1 MLAVAF
7 IAQAAGLDTLRDV
20 TSRLDPS
27 WLAVCAGGQLL
38 GLVGYVLALRNVARL
53 ENGPVIGFRSSARTV
68 VAGFGVYHASHPSG
82 GFGVDYLALRRAGLD
97 REGAI
102 ARVACLGALEWAVL
116 APAAFASALAVLAG
130 SGQVQAAMTWPW
142 LAVVPGFALAL
153 WVSSPKRSARL
164 ADPSKG
170 GRLRAAVVHAVAG
183 VVMLRALAARPVQHL
198 PGLVGVCL
206 YYLGDIA
213 CLWAALK
220 TFSVE
225 VSTPALVLAYA
236 TGYAASRRSLPAG
249 GAGVVEALMTFA
261 LVWVGLPLAPALAGV
276 VFYRLFNF
284 WLAMLPALV
293 VVPSMSRLRLEVFR
307 RAQRQ
312 AA

>member
-1 MLAVAF
+1 
-7 IAQAAGLDTLRDV
+7 
-20 TSRLDPS
+20 
-27 WLAVCAGGQLL
+27 
-38 GLVGYVLALRNVARL
+38 
-53 ENGPVIGFRSSARTV
+53 
-68 VAGFGVYHASHPSG
+68 
-82 GFGVDYLALRRAGLD
+82 
-97 REGAI
+97 
-102 ARVACLGALEWAVL
+102 
-116 APAAFASALAVLAG
+116 
-130 SGQVQAAMTWPW
+130 
-142 LAVVPGFALAL
+142 
-153 WVSSPKRSARL
+153 
-164 ADPSKG
+164 
-170 GRLRAAVVHAVAG
+170 
-183 VVMLRALAARPVQHL
+183 MLRALAARPVQHL
-198 PGLVGVCL
+198 PGLVGVFL